1 MLEDSYEPLSIEQKW
16 QSEWEL
22 KNQFKPVESDK
33 QFSIVIPPPNVT
45 GSLHMG
51 HALEH
56 SIIDVIVRI
65 KRLQGF
71 ETLWVPGTDHAGI
84 ITQLLVENELSEKGL
99 SKEDVGRE
107 NFISKVWEW
116 KEKSGENISGQMKK
130 LGMSCDWSRE
140 RFTMDEGLSAAVR
153 QVFVTLYDSGFI
165 YKGSRMVNWDTKL
178 MSAVSDLE
186 VNLEEQTGKLWSVKY
201 KCGDEFITI
210 ATTRPETI
218 LADTA
223 VAVNPDDER
232 YKNFIGKTAI
242 IPIVNREVPIIA
254 DEYVDKEFGS
264 GCVKIT
270 PAHDFNDYEIG
281 LKHDLEVISCMKLD
295 GTMSD
300 DDFMPENYKNLDRFE
315 ARDQIV
321 SELSELG
328 FLVSAD
334 DHVIQLP
341 KGDRSKSI
349 LEPMITDQWFVKT
362 KELADRGIAE
372 VENENM
378 KFIPKNWEKTYF
390 EWMYNIQ
397 DWCISRQIWWGH
409 QIPAWYDED
418 GNIYVATTE
427 SEVRAKYKL
436 SDDLKLSQDKDVL
449 DTWFSSALWPF
460 STLGWPEESTDLEK
474 YYPTS
479 LLVTGFDIIFFWVA
493 RMIMMGLNFNDDVPF
508 KDILIHGLV
517 RDSKGRKMSKSLKN
531 TIDPL
536 ELSEKHGADALRFS
550 LIEKAAPG
558 QDVPFDE
565 EWTIAAA
572 KKFGNKLWN
581 AAKFVH
587 LYSPEEKRTDEIKE
601 ITCPENVWIA
611 SRFDEVLAE
620 FNELFEKYKIS
631 DAYKL
636 IYNFVWSD
644 LFDWYFEFS
653 KNLIDDE
660 KTKDETM
667 FVLRT
672 IFLKS
677 IKILNPA
684 MPHITEEIW
693 STFEDDLLINN
704 TWPEDEGKEL
714 NPEVN
719 DVENLK
725 EVISQIR
732 NFKATYQLKNK
743 EILKLNSSKDVSPWF
758 TKQLENIG
766 NIELNLNSTEDK
778 NKKQV
783 VFQSGN
789 YEFYLLA
796 EDYIDIDVEIK
807 KLDKK
812 IEDLSKTLAVSRS
825 RLENEKFIKNAKEE
839 LIEKEKQN
847 VIEVENEIELLKQ
860 TRDQFSV

>member
-232 YKNFIGKTAI
+232 YKSFIGKTAI

-427 SEVRAKYKL
+427 SEVREKYKL

-565 EWTIAAA
+565 EWTIAA

-601 ITCPENVWIA
+601 ITCPENVWIT

-672 IFLKS
+672 TFLKS

-704 TWPEDEGKEL
+704 TWPEVEGKEL
-714 NPEVN
+714 NPEAN

-743 EILKLNSSKDVSPWF
+743 EILKLNSSKDVGPWF

-766 NIELNLNSTEDK
+766 NVELNLNSPEDK
-778 NKKQV
+778 DKKQV

-825 RLENEKFIKNAKEE
+825 RLENDKFIKNAKEE

>member
-232 YKNFIGKTAI
+232 YKSFIGKTAI

-321 SELSELG
+321 NELSELG

-427 SEVRAKYKL
+427 SEVREKYKL

-565 EWTIAAA
+565 EWTIAA

-601 ITCPENVWIA
+601 ITCPENVWIT

-672 IFLKS
+672 TFLKS

-704 TWPEDEGKEL
+704 TWPEVEGKEL
-714 NPEVN
+714 NPEAN

-766 NIELNLNSTEDK
+766 NVELNLNSPEDK
-778 NKKQV
+778 DKKQV

>member
-232 YKNFIGKTAI
+232 YKSFIGKTAI

-321 SELSELG
+321 NELSELG

-565 EWTIAAA
+565 EWTIAA

-601 ITCPENVWIA
+601 ITCPENVWIT

-672 IFLKS
+672 TFLKS

-704 TWPEDEGKEL
+704 TWPEVEGKEL
-714 NPEVN
+714 NPEAN

-766 NIELNLNSTEDK
+766 NVELNLNSTEDK

-812 IEDLSKTLAVSRS
+812 IEDLSKTLAVSKS

>member
-232 YKNFIGKTAI
+232 YKSFIGKTAI

-321 SELSELG
+321 NELSELG

-565 EWTIAAA
+565 EWTIAA

-704 TWPEDEGKEL
+704 TWPEVEGKEL
-714 NPEVN
+714 NPEAN

-743 EILKLNSSKDVSPWF
+743 EILKLNSSKDVGPWF

-766 NIELNLNSTEDK
+766 NVELNLNSPEDK
-778 NKKQV
+778 DKKQV

>member
-1 MLEDSYEPLSIEQKW
+1 M
-16 QSEWEL
+16 
-22 KNQFKPVESDK
+22 
-33 QFSIVIPPPNVT
+33 
-45 GSLHMG
+45 
-51 HALEH
+51 
-56 SIIDVIVRI
+56 
-65 KRLQGF
+65 
-71 ETLWVPGTDHAGI
+71 
-84 ITQLLVENELSEKGL
+84 
-99 SKEDVGRE
+99 
-107 NFISKVWEW
+107 
-116 KEKSGENISGQMKK
+116 
-130 LGMSCDWSRE
+130 
-140 RFTMDEGLSAAVR
+140 
-153 QVFVTLYDSGFI
+153 
-165 YKGSRMVNWDTKL
+165 
-178 MSAVSDLE
+178 
-186 VNLEEQTGKLWSVKY
+186 
-201 KCGDEFITI
+201 
-210 ATTRPETI
+210 
-218 LADTA
+218 
-223 VAVNPDDER
+223 
-232 YKNFIGKTAI
+232 
-242 IPIVNREVPIIA
+242 
-254 DEYVDKEFGS
+254 
-264 GCVKIT
+264 
-270 PAHDFNDYEIG
+270 
-281 LKHDLEVISCMKLD
+281 KHDLEVISCMKLD

-321 SELSELG
+321 NELSELG

-427 SEVRAKYKL
+427 SEVREKYKL

-460 STLGWPEESTDLEK
+460 STLGWPEESTDLKK

-565 EWTIAAA
+565 EWTIAA

-587 LYSPEEKRTDEIKE
+587 LYSPEEIRTDEIKE

-672 IFLKS
+672 TFLKS

-684 MPHITEEIW
+684 MPHITEKIW

-704 TWPEDEGKEL
+704 TWPEVEGKEL

-743 EILKLNSSKDVSPWF
+743 EILKLNSSKDVGPWF

-766 NIELNLNSTEDK
+766 NVELNLNSPEDK
-778 NKKQV
+778 VKKQV

-796 EDYIDIDVEIK
+796 EDYIDIDGEIK

>member
-232 YKNFIGKTAI
+232 YKSFIGKTAI

-321 SELSELG
+321 NELSELG

-427 SEVRAKYKL
+427 SEVREKYKL

-460 STLGWPEESTDLEK
+460 STLGWPEESTDLKK

-565 EWTIAAA
+565 EWTIAA

-653 KNLIDDE
+653 KNLTDDE

-704 TWPEDEGKEL
+704 TWPEVDDKEL

-743 EILKLNSSKDVSPWF
+743 EILKLNSSKDVGPWF

-766 NIELNLNSTEDK
+766 NVELNLNSPEDK
-778 NKKQV
+778 DKKQI

-812 IEDLSKTLAVSRS
+812 IEDLSKTLAVSKS

>member
-22 KNQFKPVESDK
+22 KNQFKPIESDK

-84 ITQLLVENELSEKGL
+84 ITQLLVENELLEKGL

-116 KEKSGENISGQMKK
+116 KEKSGENISDQMKK

-232 YKNFIGKTAI
+232 YKSFIGKTAI

-321 SELSELG
+321 NELSELG

-362 KELADRGIAE
+362 KDLADRGIAE

-427 SEVRAKYKL
+427 SEVREKYKL

-493 RMIMMGLNFNDDVPF
+493 RMIMMGLNFNDNVPF

-565 EWTIAAA
+565 EWTIAA

-601 ITCPENVWIA
+601 ITCPENVWIT

-660 KTKDETM
+660 KTKDETK

-672 IFLKS
+672 TFLKS

-704 TWPEDEGKEL
+704 TWPEVEGKEL
-714 NPEVN
+714 NPEAN

-743 EILKLNSSKDVSPWF
+743 EILKLNLSKDVSPWF
-758 TKQLENIG
+758 TKQIENIG
-766 NIELNLNSTEDK
+766 NIKLNLNSPEDK

-783 VFQSGN
+783 IFQSGN
-789 YEFYLLA
+789 YKFYLLA

-812 IEDLSKTLAVSRS
+812 IEELSKTLAVSRS

>member
-232 YKNFIGKTAI
+232 YKSFIGKTAI

-321 SELSELG
+321 NELSELG

-427 SEVRAKYKL
+427 SEVREKYKL

-460 STLGWPEESTDLEK
+460 STLGWPEESTDLKK

-565 EWTIAAA
+565 EWTIAA

-653 KNLIDDE
+653 KNLTDDE

-704 TWPEDEGKEL
+704 TWPEVEGKEL
-714 NPEVN
+714 NPEAN

-743 EILKLNSSKDVSPWF
+743 EILKLNSSKDVGPWF

-766 NIELNLNSTEDK
+766 NIKLNLNSTEDK

-847 VIEVENEIELLKQ
+847 VIEVENEIDLLKQ

>member
-232 YKNFIGKTAI
+232 YKSFIGKTAI

-321 SELSELG
+321 NELSELG

-418 GNIYVATTE
+418 GNIYVATSE

-565 EWTIAAA
+565 EWTIAA

-672 IFLKS
+672 TFLKS

-704 TWPEDEGKEL
+704 TWPEVEGKEL
-714 NPEVN
+714 NPEAN

-743 EILKLNSSKDVSPWF
+743 EILNLNSSKDVSPWF

-766 NIELNLNSTEDK
+766 NIKLNLNSTEDK
-778 NKKQV
+778 DKKQV

>member
-232 YKNFIGKTAI
+232 YKSFIGKTAI

-321 SELSELG
+321 NELSELG

-362 KELADRGIAE
+362 KELANRGIAE

-409 QIPAWYDED
+409 QIPAWYDEE

-427 SEVRAKYKL
+427 SEVRAKYEL

-565 EWTIAAA
+565 EWTIAA

-587 LYSPEEKRTDEIKE
+587 LCSPEEKRTDEIKE

-672 IFLKS
+672 TFLKS

-704 TWPEDEGKEL
+704 TWPEVEGKEL
-714 NPEVN
+714 NPEAN

-766 NIELNLNSTEDK
+766 NVELNLNSPEDK
-778 NKKQV
+778 VKKQV

-789 YEFYLLA
+789 YKFYLLA

>member
-1 MLEDSYEPLSIEQKW
+1 M
-16 QSEWEL
+16 
-22 KNQFKPVESDK
+22 
-33 QFSIVIPPPNVT
+33 
-45 GSLHMG
+45 
-51 HALEH
+51 
-56 SIIDVIVRI
+56 
-65 KRLQGF
+65 
-71 ETLWVPGTDHAGI
+71 
-84 ITQLLVENELSEKGL
+84 
-99 SKEDVGRE
+99 
-107 NFISKVWEW
+107 
-116 KEKSGENISGQMKK
+116 
-130 LGMSCDWSRE
+130 
-140 RFTMDEGLSAAVR
+140 
-153 QVFVTLYDSGFI
+153 
-165 YKGSRMVNWDTKL
+165 
-178 MSAVSDLE
+178 
-186 VNLEEQTGKLWSVKY
+186 
-201 KCGDEFITI
+201 
-210 ATTRPETI
+210 
-218 LADTA
+218 
-223 VAVNPDDER
+223 
-232 YKNFIGKTAI
+232 
-242 IPIVNREVPIIA
+242 
-254 DEYVDKEFGS
+254 
-264 GCVKIT
+264 
-270 PAHDFNDYEIG
+270 
-281 LKHDLEVISCMKLD
+281 KHDLEVISCMKLD

-321 SELSELG
+321 NELSELG

-427 SEVRAKYKL
+427 SEVREKYKL

-460 STLGWPEESTDLEK
+460 STLGWPEESTDLKK

-565 EWTIAAA
+565 EWTIAA

-672 IFLKS
+672 TFLKS

-704 TWPEDEGKEL
+704 TWPEVEGKKL
-714 NPEVN
+714 NPEAN

-766 NIELNLNSTEDK
+766 NVELNLNSPEDK
-778 NKKQV
+778 VKKQV

>member
-232 YKNFIGKTAI
+232 YKSFIGKTAI

-427 SEVRAKYKL
+427 SEVREKYKL

-460 STLGWPEESTDLEK
+460 STLGWPEESTDLDK

-565 EWTIAAA
+565 EWTIAA

-601 ITCPENVWIA
+601 ITCPENVWIT

-672 IFLKS
+672 TFLKS

-704 TWPEDEGKEL
+704 TWPEVEGKEL
-714 NPEVN
+714 NPEAN

-766 NIELNLNSTEDK
+766 NVELNLNSPEDK
-778 NKKQV
+778 DKKQV

-825 RLENEKFIKNAKEE
+825 RLENDKFIKNAKEE

>member
-65 KRLQGF
+65 KRLMGF

-116 KEKSGENISGQMKK
+116 KEKSGENISDQMKK

-153 QVFVTLYDSGFI
+153 QVFVSLYDSGFI

-223 VAVNPDDER
+223 VAVNPEDER
-232 YKNFIGKTAI
+232 YKSFIGKTAI

-300 DDFMPENYKNLDRFE
+300 DDFMPDNYKNLDRFE
-315 ARDQIV
+315 ARKQIV
-321 SELSELG
+321 NELSQLG

-427 SEVRAKYKL
+427 SEVRSKYKL

-460 STLGWPEESTDLEK
+460 STLGWPEENSDLEK

-565 EWTIAAA
+565 EWTIAA

-587 LYSPEEKRTDEIKE
+587 LYSPDGKSADDIKE
-601 ITCPENVWIA
+601 ITCPENVWIT

-660 KTKDETM
+660 KTKVETM

-672 IFLKS
+672 TFLKS

-704 TWPEDEGKEL
+704 TWPEVEGKEL
-714 NPEVN
+714 TPEAN

-743 EILKLNSSKDVSPWF
+743 EILKLNLSKDVSPWF
-758 TKQLENIG
+758 IRQIENIG
-766 NIELNLNSTEDK
+766 NIELNLDSLEDK
-778 NKKQV
+778 NKKQI

-789 YEFYLLA
+789 YKFYLLA
-796 EDYIDIDVEIK
+796 DDYIDIGVEIK

-847 VIEVENEIELLKQ
+847 VTEVENEIDLLKQ

>member
-232 YKNFIGKTAI
+232 YKSFIGKTAI

-321 SELSELG
+321 NELSELG

-565 EWTIAAA
+565 EWTIAA

-601 ITCPENVWIA
+601 ITCPENVWIT

-672 IFLKS
+672 TFLKS

-704 TWPEDEGKEL
+704 TWPEVEGKEL
-714 NPEVN
+714 NPEAN

-743 EILKLNSSKDVSPWF
+743 EILKLNSSKDVGPWF

-766 NIELNLNSTEDK
+766 NVELNLNSPEDK
-778 NKKQV
+778 VKKQV

-812 IEDLSKTLAVSRS
+812 IEVLSKTLAVSRS

>member
-84 ITQLLVENELSEKGL
+84 ITQLLVENELLEKGL

-201 KCGDEFITI
+201 KCGGEFITI

-232 YKNFIGKTAI
+232 YKSFIGKTAI

-321 SELSELG
+321 NELSELG

-427 SEVRAKYKL
+427 SEVREKYKL

-460 STLGWPEESTDLEK
+460 STLGWPEESTDLKK

-565 EWTIAAA
+565 EWTIAA

-672 IFLKS
+672 TFLKS

-704 TWPEDEGKEL
+704 TWPKAEGKEL
-714 NPEVN
+714 NPEAN

-743 EILKLNSSKDVSPWF
+743 EILKLNLSKDVSPWF

-766 NIELNLNSTEDK
+766 NIELNLNSPEDK

>member
-232 YKNFIGKTAI
+232 YKSFIGKTAI

-321 SELSELG
+321 NELSELG

-565 EWTIAAA
+565 EWTIAA

-587 LYSPEEKRTDEIKE
+587 LYSPEEKRTDEIRE
-601 ITCPENVWIA
+601 ITCPENVWIT

-672 IFLKS
+672 TFLKS

-704 TWPEDEGKEL
+704 TWPEVEGKEL
-714 NPEVN
+714 NPEAN

-743 EILKLNSSKDVSPWF
+743 EILKLNSSKDVGPWF

-766 NIELNLNSTEDK
+766 NVELNLNSPEDK
-778 NKKQV
+778 DKKQV

>member
-232 YKNFIGKTAI
+232 YKSFIGKTAI

-321 SELSELG
+321 NELSELG

-427 SEVRAKYKL
+427 SEVREKYKL

-460 STLGWPEESTDLEK
+460 STLGWPEESTDLKK

-565 EWTIAAA
+565 EWTIAA

-611 SRFDEVLAE
+611 SRFDEFLAE

-672 IFLKS
+672 TFLKS

-704 TWPEDEGKEL
+704 TWPEVEGKEL

-743 EILKLNSSKDVSPWF
+743 EILKLNLSKDVSPWF

-766 NIELNLNSTEDK
+766 NVELNLNSPEDK
-778 NKKQV
+778 DKKQI

>member
-1 MLEDSYEPLSIEQKW
+1 M
-16 QSEWEL
+16 
-22 KNQFKPVESDK
+22 
-33 QFSIVIPPPNVT
+33 
-45 GSLHMG
+45 
-51 HALEH
+51 
-56 SIIDVIVRI
+56 
-65 KRLQGF
+65 
-71 ETLWVPGTDHAGI
+71 
-84 ITQLLVENELSEKGL
+84 
-99 SKEDVGRE
+99 
-107 NFISKVWEW
+107 
-116 KEKSGENISGQMKK
+116 
-130 LGMSCDWSRE
+130 
-140 RFTMDEGLSAAVR
+140 
-153 QVFVTLYDSGFI
+153 
-165 YKGSRMVNWDTKL
+165 
-178 MSAVSDLE
+178 
-186 VNLEEQTGKLWSVKY
+186 
-201 KCGDEFITI
+201 
-210 ATTRPETI
+210 
-218 LADTA
+218 
-223 VAVNPDDER
+223 
-232 YKNFIGKTAI
+232 
-242 IPIVNREVPIIA
+242 
-254 DEYVDKEFGS
+254 
-264 GCVKIT
+264 
-270 PAHDFNDYEIG
+270 
-281 LKHDLEVISCMKLD
+281 KHDLEVISCMKLD

-321 SELSELG
+321 NELSELG

-427 SEVRAKYKL
+427 SEVREKYKL

-565 EWTIAAA
+565 EWTIAA

-587 LYSPEEKRTDEIKE
+587 LYSPEEKRTDEIKK
-601 ITCPENVWIA
+601 ITCPENVWIT

-672 IFLKS
+672 TFLKS

-704 TWPEDEGKEL
+704 TWPEVEGKEL
-714 NPEVN
+714 NPEAN

-766 NIELNLNSTEDK
+766 NVELNLNSPEDK
-778 NKKQV
+778 DKKQV

>member
-232 YKNFIGKTAI
+232 YKSFIGKTAI

-321 SELSELG
+321 NELSELG

-427 SEVRAKYKL
+427 SEVREKYKL

-460 STLGWPEESTDLEK
+460 STLGWPEESTDLKK

-565 EWTIAAA
+565 EWTIAA

-601 ITCPENVWIA
+601 ITCPENVWIT
-611 SRFDEVLAE
+611 SRFDEVLSE

-672 IFLKS
+672 TFLKS

-704 TWPEDEGKEL
+704 TWPKAEGKEL
-714 NPEVN
+714 NPEAN

-743 EILKLNSSKDVSPWF
+743 EILKLNLSKDVSPWF

-766 NIELNLNSTEDK
+766 NIELNLNSPEDK

>member
-232 YKNFIGKTAI
+232 YKSFIGKTAI

-321 SELSELG
+321 NELSELG

-565 EWTIAAA
+565 EWTIAA

-601 ITCPENVWIA
+601 ITCPENVWIT

-672 IFLKS
+672 TFLKS

-704 TWPEDEGKEL
+704 TWPEVEGKEL
-714 NPEVN
+714 NPEAN

-743 EILKLNSSKDVSPWF
+743 EILKLNLSKDVSPWF

-766 NIELNLNSTEDK
+766 NIELNLNSPEDK

>member
-65 KRLQGF
+65 KRLMGF

-116 KEKSGENISGQMKK
+116 KEKSGENISDQMKK

-153 QVFVTLYDSGFI
+153 QVFVSLYDSGFI

-223 VAVNPDDER
+223 VAVNPEDER
-232 YKNFIGKTAI
+232 YKSFIGKTAI

-300 DDFMPENYKNLDRFE
+300 DDFMPDNYKNLDRFE
-315 ARDQIV
+315 ARKQIV
-321 SELSELG
+321 NELSQLG

-427 SEVRAKYKL
+427 SEVRSKYKL

-460 STLGWPEESTDLEK
+460 STLGWPEENSDLEK

-565 EWTIAAA
+565 EWTIAA

-587 LYSPEEKRTDEIKE
+587 LYSPDGKSADDIKE
-601 ITCPENVWIA
+601 ITCPENVWIT

-660 KTKDETM
+660 KTKVETM

-672 IFLKS
+672 TFLKS

-704 TWPEDEGKEL
+704 TWPEVEGKEL
-714 NPEVN
+714 TPEAN

-743 EILKLNSSKDVSPWF
+743 EILKLNLSKDVSSWF
-758 TKQLENIG
+758 TRQIENIG
-766 NIELNLNSTEDK
+766 NIELNLDSLEDK

-789 YEFYLLA
+789 YKFYLLA
-796 EDYIDIDVEIK
+796 DDYIDIGVEIK

-812 IEDLSKTLAVSRS
+812 IEDLSKTLSVSKS

-847 VIEVENEIELLKQ
+847 VTEVENEIDLLKQ

>member
-232 YKNFIGKTAI
+232 YKSFIGKTAI

-321 SELSELG
+321 NELSELG

-427 SEVRAKYKL
+427 SEVREKYKL

-565 EWTIAAA
+565 EWTIAA

-672 IFLKS
+672 TFLKS

-704 TWPEDEGKEL
+704 TWPEVEGKEL
-714 NPEVN
+714 NPEAN

-743 EILKLNSSKDVSPWF
+743 EILKLNSSKNVGPWF

-766 NIELNLNSTEDK
+766 NVELNLNSPEDK
-778 NKKQV
+778 DKKQV

-812 IEDLSKTLAVSRS
+812 IEDLSKTLAVSKS

>member
-1 MLEDSYEPLSIEQKW
+1 M
-16 QSEWEL
+16 
-22 KNQFKPVESDK
+22 
-33 QFSIVIPPPNVT
+33 
-45 GSLHMG
+45 
-51 HALEH
+51 
-56 SIIDVIVRI
+56 
-65 KRLQGF
+65 
-71 ETLWVPGTDHAGI
+71 
-84 ITQLLVENELSEKGL
+84 
-99 SKEDVGRE
+99 
-107 NFISKVWEW
+107 
-116 KEKSGENISGQMKK
+116 
-130 LGMSCDWSRE
+130 
-140 RFTMDEGLSAAVR
+140 
-153 QVFVTLYDSGFI
+153 
-165 YKGSRMVNWDTKL
+165 
-178 MSAVSDLE
+178 
-186 VNLEEQTGKLWSVKY
+186 
-201 KCGDEFITI
+201 
-210 ATTRPETI
+210 
-218 LADTA
+218 
-223 VAVNPDDER
+223 
-232 YKNFIGKTAI
+232 
-242 IPIVNREVPIIA
+242 
-254 DEYVDKEFGS
+254 
-264 GCVKIT
+264 
-270 PAHDFNDYEIG
+270 
-281 LKHDLEVISCMKLD
+281 KHDLEVISCMKLD

-321 SELSELG
+321 NELSELG

-427 SEVRAKYKL
+427 SEVREKYKL

-565 EWTIAAA
+565 EWTIAA

-672 IFLKS
+672 TFLKS

-704 TWPEDEGKEL
+704 TWPEVEGKEL

-743 EILKLNSSKDVSPWF
+743 EILKLNLSKDVSPWF

>member
-107 NFISKVWEW
+107 NFIAKVWEW

-201 KCGDEFITI
+201 KCDDEFITI

-232 YKNFIGKTAI
+232 YKSFIGKTAI

-418 GNIYVATTE
+418 GNIYVATSE

-565 EWTIAAA
+565 EWTIAA

-672 IFLKS
+672 TFLKS

-704 TWPEDEGKEL
+704 TWPEVEGKEL

-743 EILKLNSSKDVSPWF
+743 EILKLNSSKDVGPWF

-766 NIELNLNSTEDK
+766 NVELNLNSPEDK
-778 NKKQV
+778 DKKQV

>member
-232 YKNFIGKTAI
+232 YKSFIGKTAI

-321 SELSELG
+321 NELSELG

-334 DHVIQLP
+334 EHVIQLP

-427 SEVRAKYKL
+427 SEVREKYKL

-460 STLGWPEESTDLEK
+460 STLGWPEESTDLKK

-565 EWTIAAA
+565 EWTIAA

-601 ITCPENVWIA
+601 ITCPENVWIT

-672 IFLKS
+672 TFLKS

-704 TWPEDEGKEL
+704 TWPEVEGKKL
-714 NPEVN
+714 NPEAN

-743 EILKLNSSKDVSPWF
+743 EILKLNSSKDVGPWF

-766 NIELNLNSTEDK
+766 NVELNLNSPEDK
-778 NKKQV
+778 DKKQI

>member
-232 YKNFIGKTAI
+232 YKSFIGKTAI

-321 SELSELG
+321 NELSELG

-427 SEVRAKYKL
+427 SEVREKYKL

-460 STLGWPEESTDLEK
+460 STLGWPEESTDLQK

-565 EWTIAAA
+565 EWTIAA

-601 ITCPENVWIA
+601 ITCPENVWIT

-672 IFLKS
+672 TFLKS

-704 TWPEDEGKEL
+704 TWPEVEGKEL
-714 NPEVN
+714 NPEAN

-766 NIELNLNSTEDK
+766 NVELNLNSPEDK
-778 NKKQV
+778 DKKQV

>member
-1 MLEDSYEPLSIEQKW
+1 M
-16 QSEWEL
+16 
-22 KNQFKPVESDK
+22 
-33 QFSIVIPPPNVT
+33 
-45 GSLHMG
+45 
-51 HALEH
+51 
-56 SIIDVIVRI
+56 
-65 KRLQGF
+65 
-71 ETLWVPGTDHAGI
+71 
-84 ITQLLVENELSEKGL
+84 
-99 SKEDVGRE
+99 
-107 NFISKVWEW
+107 
-116 KEKSGENISGQMKK
+116 
-130 LGMSCDWSRE
+130 
-140 RFTMDEGLSAAVR
+140 
-153 QVFVTLYDSGFI
+153 
-165 YKGSRMVNWDTKL
+165 
-178 MSAVSDLE
+178 
-186 VNLEEQTGKLWSVKY
+186 
-201 KCGDEFITI
+201 
-210 ATTRPETI
+210 
-218 LADTA
+218 
-223 VAVNPDDER
+223 
-232 YKNFIGKTAI
+232 
-242 IPIVNREVPIIA
+242 
-254 DEYVDKEFGS
+254 
-264 GCVKIT
+264 
-270 PAHDFNDYEIG
+270 
-281 LKHDLEVISCMKLD
+281 KHDLEVISCMKLD

-321 SELSELG
+321 NELSELG

-436 SDDLKLSQDKDVL
+436 SNDLKLSQDKDVL

-565 EWTIAAA
+565 EWTIAA

-587 LYSPEEKRTDEIKE
+587 LYSPEEKRTDEIKK
-601 ITCPENVWIA
+601 ITCPENVWIT

-660 KTKDETM
+660 KTKGETI

-672 IFLKS
+672 TFLKS

-693 STFEDDLLINN
+693 STFEDNLLINN
-704 TWPEDEGKEL
+704 TWPEVEDKL
-714 NPEVN
+714 DPETN

-743 EILKLNSSKDVSPWF
+743 EILKLNSSKDVGPWF

-766 NIELNLNSTEDK
+766 NVELNLNSPEDK
-778 NKKQV
+778 DKKQV

>member
-232 YKNFIGKTAI
+232 YKSFIGKTAI

-427 SEVRAKYKL
+427 SEVREKYKL

-565 EWTIAAA
+565 EWTIAA

-672 IFLKS
+672 TFLKS

-704 TWPEDEGKEL
+704 TWPEVEGKEL
-714 NPEVN
+714 NPEAN

-743 EILKLNSSKDVSPWF
+743 EILKLNSSKDVGPWF

-766 NIELNLNSTEDK
+766 NVELNLNSPEDK
-778 NKKQV
+778 DKKQI

-825 RLENEKFIKNAKEE
+825 RLENDKFIKNAKEE

>member
-84 ITQLLVENELSEKGL
+84 ITQLLVENELLEKGL

-232 YKNFIGKTAI
+232 YKSFIGKTAI

-321 SELSELG
+321 NELSELG

-427 SEVRAKYKL
+427 SEVREKYKL

-460 STLGWPEESTDLEK
+460 STLGWPEESTDLKK

-565 EWTIAAA
+565 EWTIAA

-653 KNLIDDE
+653 KNLIDDD

-672 IFLKS
+672 TFLKS

-704 TWPEDEGKEL
+704 TWPEVEGKEL
-714 NPEVN
+714 NPEAN

-743 EILKLNSSKDVSPWF
+743 EILKLNSSKDVGPWF

-766 NIELNLNSTEDK
+766 NVELNLNSPEDK
-778 NKKQV
+778 NKKTSS
-783 VFQSGN
+783 FS
-789 YEFYLLA
+789 
-796 EDYIDIDVEIK
+796 IR
-807 KLDKK
+807 KL
-812 IEDLSKTLAVSRS
+812 
-825 RLENEKFIKNAKEE
+825 
-839 LIEKEKQN
+839 
-847 VIEVENEIELLKQ
+847 
-860 TRDQFSV
+860 

>member
-232 YKNFIGKTAI
+232 YKSFIGKTAI

-321 SELSELG
+321 NELSELG

-427 SEVRAKYKL
+427 SEVREKYKL

-460 STLGWPEESTDLEK
+460 STLGWPEESTDLKK

-565 EWTIAAA
+565 EWTIAA

-672 IFLKS
+672 TFLKS

-704 TWPEDEGKEL
+704 TWPEVEGKEL
-714 NPEVN
+714 NPEAN

-766 NIELNLNSTEDK
+766 NVELNLNSPEDK
-778 NKKQV
+778 DKKQL

-825 RLENEKFIKNAKEE
+825 RLENDKFIKNAKEE

>member
-232 YKNFIGKTAI
+232 YKSFIGKTAI

-321 SELSELG
+321 NELSELG

-427 SEVRAKYKL
+427 SEVREKYKL

-565 EWTIAAA
+565 EWTIAA

-601 ITCPENVWIA
+601 ITCPENVWIT

-672 IFLKS
+672 TFLKS

-704 TWPEDEGKEL
+704 TWPEVDGKEL
-714 NPEVN
+714 NPEAN

-743 EILKLNSSKDVSPWF
+743 EILKLNLSKDVSPWF

-766 NIELNLNSTEDK
+766 NIELNLNSSEDK

>member
-99 SKEDVGRE
+99 SKEDIGRE

-232 YKNFIGKTAI
+232 YKSFIGKTAI

-321 SELSELG
+321 NELSELG

-427 SEVRAKYKL
+427 SEVREKYKL

-565 EWTIAAA
+565 EWTIAA

-601 ITCPENVWIA
+601 ITCPENVWIT

-653 KNLIDDE
+653 KNLTDDE

-672 IFLKS
+672 TFLKS

-704 TWPEDEGKEL
+704 TWPEVEGKEL

-743 EILKLNSSKDVSPWF
+743 EILKLNSSKDVGPWF

-766 NIELNLNSTEDK
+766 NVELNLNSPEDK
-778 NKKQV
+778 DKKQV

>member
-232 YKNFIGKTAI
+232 YKSFIGKTAI

-321 SELSELG
+321 NELSELG

-427 SEVRAKYKL
+427 SEVREKYKL

-565 EWTIAAA
+565 EWTIAA

-601 ITCPENVWIA
+601 ITCPENVWIT

-672 IFLKS
+672 TFLKS

-704 TWPEDEGKEL
+704 TWPEVEGKEL
-714 NPEVN
+714 NPEAN

-732 NFKATYQLKNK
+732 NFKATYQFKNK
-743 EILKLNSSKDVSPWF
+743 EILKLNLSKDVSPWF

-766 NIELNLNSTEDK
+766 NIELNLNSSEDK

>member
-232 YKNFIGKTAI
+232 YKSFIGKTAI

-321 SELSELG
+321 NELSELG

-427 SEVRAKYKL
+427 SEVREKYKL

-460 STLGWPEESTDLEK
+460 STLGWPEESTDLKK

-565 EWTIAAA
+565 EWTIAA

-672 IFLKS
+672 TFLKS

-704 TWPEDEGKEL
+704 TWPEVEGKEL
-714 NPEVN
+714 NPEAN

-743 EILKLNSSKDVSPWF
+743 EILKLNLSKDVSPWF

-766 NIELNLNSTEDK
+766 NIELNLNSPEDK

>member
-1 MLEDSYEPLSIEQKW
+1 
-16 QSEWEL
+16 
-22 KNQFKPVESDK
+22 
-33 QFSIVIPPPNVT
+33 
-45 GSLHMG
+45 
-51 HALEH
+51 
-56 SIIDVIVRI
+56 
-65 KRLQGF
+65 
-71 ETLWVPGTDHAGI
+71 
-84 ITQLLVENELSEKGL
+84 
-99 SKEDVGRE
+99 
-107 NFISKVWEW
+107 
-116 KEKSGENISGQMKK
+116 
-130 LGMSCDWSRE
+130 
-140 RFTMDEGLSAAVR
+140 MDEGLSAAVR

-232 YKNFIGKTAI
+232 YKSFIGKTAI

-321 SELSELG
+321 NELSELG

-427 SEVRAKYKL
+427 SEVREKYKL

-460 STLGWPEESTDLEK
+460 STLGWPEESTDLKK

-565 EWTIAAA
+565 EWTIAA

-601 ITCPENVWIA
+601 ITCLENVWIA

-672 IFLKS
+672 TFLKS

-704 TWPEDEGKEL
+704 TWPEVEGKEL

-743 EILKLNSSKDVSPWF
+743 EILKLNSSKDVGPWF

-766 NIELNLNSTEDK
+766 NVELNLNSPEDK
-778 NKKQV
+778 DKKQI

>member
-232 YKNFIGKTAI
+232 YKSFIGETAI

-254 DEYVDKEFGS
+254 DQYVDKEFGS

-300 DDFMPENYKNLDRFE
+300 EDFMPDNYKNLDRFE
-315 ARDQIV
+315 ARDLIV
-321 SELSELG
+321 NELSELG

-565 EWTIAAA
+565 EWTIAA

-587 LYSPEEKRTDEIKE
+587 LYSPEEKRNDDIKE
-601 ITCPENVWIA
+601 ITCPENVWIT

-653 KNLIDDE
+653 KNLIEDE
-660 KTKDETM
+660 KTKAETM

-672 IFLKS
+672 TFLKS

-704 TWPEDEGKEL
+704 TWPEVEGKDL
-714 NPEVN
+714 NPKAN

-743 EILKLNSSKDVSPWF
+743 EILKLNLSKDGSTWF

-766 NIELNLNSTEDK
+766 NIELNTSSPEDK

-839 LIEKEKQN
+839 LIDKEKQN

>member
-232 YKNFIGKTAI
+232 YKSFIGKTAI

-328 FLVSAD
+328 LLVSAD

-427 SEVRAKYKL
+427 SEVREKYKL

-460 STLGWPEESTDLEK
+460 STLGWPEESTDLDK

-565 EWTIAAA
+565 EWTIAA

-672 IFLKS
+672 TFLKS

-704 TWPEDEGKEL
+704 TWPEVEGKEL

-743 EILKLNSSKDVSPWF
+743 EILKLNSSKDVGPWF

-766 NIELNLNSTEDK
+766 NVELNLNSPEDK
-778 NKKQV
+778 DKKQV

>member
-232 YKNFIGKTAI
+232 YKSFIGKTAI

-281 LKHDLEVISCMKLD
+281 LKHDLEVISCMRLD

-300 DDFMPENYKNLDRFE
+300 ENFMPDNYKNLDRFE
-315 ARDQIV
+315 ARDLIV
-321 SELSELG
+321 NELSELG

-427 SEVRAKYKL
+427 SEVREKYKL

-460 STLGWPEESTDLEK
+460 STLGWPEESTDLDK

-565 EWTIAAA
+565 EWTIAA

-672 IFLKS
+672 TFLKS

-704 TWPEDEGKEL
+704 TWPEVEGKEL
-714 NPEVN
+714 NPEAN

-743 EILKLNSSKDVSPWF
+743 EILKLNSSKDVGPWF

-766 NIELNLNSTEDK
+766 NVELNLNSPEDK
-778 NKKQV
+778 DKKQV